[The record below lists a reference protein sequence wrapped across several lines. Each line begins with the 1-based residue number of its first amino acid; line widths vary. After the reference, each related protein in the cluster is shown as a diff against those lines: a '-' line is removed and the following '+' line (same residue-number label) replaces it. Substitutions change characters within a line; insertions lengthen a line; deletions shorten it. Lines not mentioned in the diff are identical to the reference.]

1 MAGNRHAYKSE
12 LVLILD
18 TLIFEAKA
26 TKVTTV
32 HYYHVETLN
41 SSLATQDNYPSSE
54 HFSPNH

>member
-41 SSLATQDNYPSSE
+41 SSLAP
-54 HFSPNH
+54 H